1 MDKHLFDVDTNTN
14 DLVDKQNDKYQ
25 TPIDPPINMEDFDNP
40 MFDGIIG
47 KIDEM
52 FEDFVTDVKKITNKS
67 NNFNIDD
74 ILDKITEN
82 GVSSL
87 TKEEKEFLDKQNNQK

>member
-1 MDKHLFDVDTNTN
+1 
-14 DLVDKQNDKYQ
+14 
-25 TPIDPPINMEDFDNP
+25 

-87 TKEEKEFLDKQNNQK
+87 TKEEKDFLDKQNNQK

>member
-1 MDKHLFDVDTNTN
+1 
-14 DLVDKQNDKYQ
+14 
-25 TPIDPPINMEDFDNP
+25 MEDFDNP

-87 TKEEKEFLDKQNNQK
+87 TKEEKDFLDKQNNQK

>member
-1 MDKHLFDVDTNTN
+1 
-14 DLVDKQNDKYQ
+14 
-25 TPIDPPINMEDFDNP
+25 
-40 MFDGIIG
+40 
-47 KIDEM
+47 M

-87 TKEEKEFLDKQNNQK
+87 TKEEKEFLDKQTNQK